1 MVSGRDLDELGL
13 DLRADLL
20 LQRAAR
26 PELAPRREVEDRRH
40 DAGDRRETPLGRL
53 VGSGQRLEQAVSK
66 LNDYVQSYQRKL
78 SFSVSAE
85 TGRTIIK
92 VYDAETDE
100 LIRQIPPEETIKLAE
115 SIDSKVSSLFVQ
127 ERA

>member
-1 MVSGRDLDELGL
+1 MINDAVNGGL
-13 DLRADLL
+13 PIQLNAQQPKAVTTSAASPSAAADATETAQEAQKAAKTADLPK
-20 LQRAAR
+20 LQ
-26 PELAPRREVEDRRH
+26 D
-40 DAGDRRETPLGRL
+40 
-53 VGSGQRLEQAVSK
+53 AVSK
-66 LNDYVQSYQRKL
+66 LNDYVQNTQRKL

-100 LIRQIPPEETIKLAE
+100 LIRQIPPEETIRLAE
-115 SIDSKVSSLFVQ
+115 SIDATVKSLFVK

>member
-1 MVSGRDLDELGL
+1 MINEIVNNGF
-13 DLRADLL
+13 
-20 LQRAAR
+20 Q
-26 PELAPRREVEDRRH
+26 
-40 DAGDRRETPLGRL
+40 
-53 VGSGQRLEQAVSK
+53 SK
-66 LNDYVQSYQRKL
+66 LNISNTASTGAVSPAASTEATDTAAPSQPKAVDPGALNKAVTKLNDHVQNLQRKL

-115 SIDSKVSSLFVQ
+115 SISATTSSLFVKEQ
-127 ERA
+127 A

>member
-1 MVSGRDLDELGL
+1 MINDAVNGGL
-13 DLRADLL
+13 PVQLNTPQPKAVTPSAALPSTPVANASNSAQEAPTQPAANSSQ
-20 LQRAAR
+20 LQR
-26 PELAPRREVEDRRH
+26 
-40 DAGDRRETPLGRL
+40 
-53 VGSGQRLEQAVSK
+53 AVSK
-66 LNDYVQSYQRKL
+66 LNDYVQSTQRKL

-100 LIRQIPPEETIKLAE
+100 LIRQIPPEETIRLAE
-115 SIDSKVSSLFVQ
+115 SIDASVTSLFVK